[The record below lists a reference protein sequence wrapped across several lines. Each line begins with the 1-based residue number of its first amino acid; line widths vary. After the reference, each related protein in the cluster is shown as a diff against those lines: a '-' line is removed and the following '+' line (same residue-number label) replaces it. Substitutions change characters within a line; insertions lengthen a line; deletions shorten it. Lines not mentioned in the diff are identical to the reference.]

1 MNETYA
7 RANAALRWTSVV
19 RRLWLHAAT
28 CAVCDIPDVR
38 TPERARR
45 LLGRAERRLER
56 ELDAVDAAGQVS
68 RVPDQAARQLAGR
81 PRATRARS

>member
-1 MNETYA
+1 MSETYA
-7 RANAALRWTSVV
+7 RVNAALRWTSAV

-28 CAVCDIPDVR
+28 CAVCDIPDAR

-56 ELDAVDAAGQVS
+56 ELVAVDAVGQVS
-68 RVPDQAARQLAGR
+68 RVPDQAVRQLALRRR
-81 PRATRARS
+81 PRVAR